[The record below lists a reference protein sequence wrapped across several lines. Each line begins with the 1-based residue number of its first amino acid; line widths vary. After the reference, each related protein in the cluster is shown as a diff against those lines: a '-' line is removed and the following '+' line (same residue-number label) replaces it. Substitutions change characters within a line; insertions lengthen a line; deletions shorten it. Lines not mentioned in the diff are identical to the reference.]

1 MSDGRKSSSRSS
13 VDDRGGRV
21 TSGRPPPAAG
31 ASRQQQKQ
39 RAVQRHFSVD
49 DSSVDLDD
57 DAFDDDLGGARS
69 TSRNQPHRGVSIGTA
84 LGVLLC
90 SPPPLYG
97 RGHKTMLRSV
107 RPSVRLSVTFSDS
120 VPFARWRYFCALH
133 RFKRNR

>member
-1 MSDGRKSSSRSS
+1 M
-13 VDDRGGRV
+13 

-57 DAFDDDLGGARS
+57 DAFDDDLGGTRS

-84 LGVLLC
+84 LESYTVQP
-90 SPPPLYG
+90 SPA
-97 RGHKTMLRSV
+97 LR
-107 RPSVRLSVTFSDS
+107 
-120 VPFARWRYFCALH
+120 
-133 RFKRNR
+133 